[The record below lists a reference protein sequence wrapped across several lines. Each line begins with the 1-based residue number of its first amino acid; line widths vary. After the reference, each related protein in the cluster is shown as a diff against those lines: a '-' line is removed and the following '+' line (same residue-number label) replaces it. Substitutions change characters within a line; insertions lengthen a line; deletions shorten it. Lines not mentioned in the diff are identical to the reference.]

1 MCAPQ
6 QNGRVCKAW
15 SKPSPTR
22 SSGRIPPLTT
32 RRCSTLNRDSQLDDS
47 SNDIRTV
54 SCRCVASRE
63 LSGGPRGAAGI
74 AAASASPTISAA
86 GLPRSGAPADLP
98 RSGVPRSGATAGLPR
113 SRIRRA
119 NRCATAATA
128 GGNSATARSRDGVD
142 TGLLELGR
150 PLGVGAGPLC
160 RPTLCSCCLG
170 SRSVAPPTRQL
181 GLGPGTLA
189 SVVFDD
195 H

>member
-86 GLPRSGAPADLP
+86 GLPRSGAAADLP
-98 RSGVPRSGATAGLPR
+98 RSGVPGSGATGLPR

-170 SRSVAPPTRQL
+170 SRSVAPTTRHL
-181 GLGPGTLA
+181 GLDPGTLA
-189 SVVFDD
+189 SVVFGDD
-195 H
+195 

>member
-1 MCAPQ
+1 MCAHQP
-6 QNGRVCKAW
+6 NGKVCRAW

-22 SSGRIPPLTT
+22 SPARIQPLTT
-32 RRCSTLNRDSQLDDS
+32 RRCATLNRDSQLDDS
-47 SNDIRTV
+47 SNDIHTI
-54 SCRCVASRE
+54 SCRCVASRQ

-98 RSGVPRSGATAGLPR
+98 RSGVPGSGATGLPR

>member
-128 GGNSATARSRDGVD
+128 GSDPATARGRDGVD

-170 SRSVAPPTRQL
+170 SRSVAPTTRHL
-181 GLGPGTLA
+181 GLDPGTLA
-189 SVVFDD
+189 SVVFGDD
-195 H
+195 